1 MIYGLLYIRIAFFYF
16 NHFRSVL
23 HIEKSPFLDHCRMSC
38 SGHQT
43 KLGSPPGKGNRNS
56 TSETNMAKS
65 PSAEIDNKTILF
77 WKFFFVAR
85 IFHWAR
91 WSLLGFIF
99 VNTALYCYFPD
110 IQCIV
115 CIFIYIY
122 LPMFWLY
129 NLIFSMT
136 HVGKY
141 TLYIQ
146 SLDQWCLLL
155 FLFLLW
161 ADLYFFMFF
170 FNLPLKLTAKAPENG
185 GLEES
190 ISCQVK
196 RPIFIILRKRNF
208 WCLPVTLRSKWSKI
222 DGLPIGK
229 R

>member
-1 MIYGLLYIRIAFFYF
+1 
-16 NHFRSVL
+16 
-23 HIEKSPFLDHCRMSC
+23 MSC

-146 SLDQWCLLL
+146 L
-155 FLFLLW
+155 FGSVMFIVIFVSPLGRTFIFSC
-161 ADLYFFMFF
+161 FFY
-170 FNLPLKLTAKAPENG
+170 LPLKLTANSKSPWKWRVERWRY
-185 GLEES
+185 
-190 ISCQVK
+190 IRYPFCQVNFGLLCSESNYEFWGSA
-196 RPIFIILRKRNF
+196 IF
-208 WCLPVTLRSKWSKI
+208 WCLPVKVKNWWLADT
-222 DGLPIGK
+222 K